1 MSVPPAL
8 STDAAND
15 PGSPTLVRPARDC
28 GAGAGVDWIGEGW
41 SLFRKAPLMWVV
53 LTVILFLI
61 HVALGFVPF
70 LGSIAG
76 YLISPVLAGGIV
88 LGCRS
93 LETGG
98 ELELEH
104 LFAGFRRRT
113 GSLVVVGALYIVGGI
128 AILLVFGVFAGFS
141 LVTAFMVGNED
152 AAMAELAAVSLPLVL
167 GGLVCVALAV
177 PLMAAYWFAPALVMM
192 HDMPPVEA
200 MKESF
205 FACFRNFVPFLLYGI
220 VMLLLVIVA
229 AIPLALG
236 LLVWFPVLMASTY
249 ASYRA
254 IFTEPDAG

>member
-15 PGSPTLVRPARDC
+15 PGAPALALPSRGC
-28 GAGAGVDWIGEGW
+28 RAGAGIDWIGEGW
-41 SLFRKAPLMWVV
+41 SLFRKAPLMWIV
-53 LTVILFLI
+53 LIVILFLI

-113 GSLVVVGALYIVGGI
+113 GSLVVVGALYIVGFI
-128 AILLVFGVFAGFS
+128 AIMLVFGVFAGFS
-141 LVTAFMVGNED
+141 LVTAFMVGNEQ
-152 AAMAELAAVSLPLVL
+152 AALAEIAAVSMPLVL

-220 VMLLLVIVA
+220 VMLLLVILA
-229 AIPLALG
+229 AIPLGLG

>member
-1 MSVPPAL
+1 MSIPTAL
-8 STDAAND
+8 ATDAAND
-15 PGSPTLVRPARDC
+15 SGAPVLTMPGRGCR
-28 GAGAGVDWIGEGW
+28 AGAGVDWIGEGW
-41 SLFRKAPLMWVV
+41 ALFRKAPLMWVV

-76 YLISPVLAGGIV
+76 YLISPILAGGIV

-104 LFAGFRRRT
+104 LFAGFRQRT
-113 GSLVVVGALYIVGGI
+113 GSLLVVGALYIVGMV
-128 AILLVFGVFAGFS
+128 AIVLVFGVFAGFS
-141 LVTAFMVGNED
+141 VVSAFLMGGEEQ
-152 AAMAELAAVSLPLVL
+152 AIAQLAAVSLPLVL
-167 GGLVCVALAV
+167 GGLVAAALAV

-192 HDMPPVEA
+192 HDVPPVEA
-200 MKESF
+200 MKASLG
-205 FACFRNFVPFLLYGI
+205 ACFRNFIGFLLYGI

-229 AIPLALG
+229 AIPLGLG

-254 IFTEPDAG
+254 VFTETDGD